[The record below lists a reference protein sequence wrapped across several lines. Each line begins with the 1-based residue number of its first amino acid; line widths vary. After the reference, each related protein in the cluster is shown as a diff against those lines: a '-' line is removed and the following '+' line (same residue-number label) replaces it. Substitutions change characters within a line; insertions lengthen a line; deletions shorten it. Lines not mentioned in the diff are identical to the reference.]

1 MVIDLQ
7 RVVLMRV
14 RQLHALHV
22 GNPIGQYIDV
32 RVVSSK
38 KTCNGYGW
46 VLYVFGIH
54 NKCDMTLPLS
64 GGVYL
69 S

>member
-1 MVIDLQ
+1 MN
-7 RVVLMRV
+7 V

-22 GNPIGQYIDV
+22 GNPIGQYINV
-32 RVVSSK
+32 LVVSSK
-38 KTCNGYGW
+38 ITCNGYGW

-54 NKCDMTLPLS
+54 NKCEMLSSLS

-69 S
+69 N